1 MFLRR
6 FEKRGRRYDSTVE
19 RLALSEHPRDQLDRS
34 LGLFDATMLVVASVV
49 GAGIFFAPGQVA
61 SLLPDPHWILVA
73 WCVGGALSLA
83 GALANAE
90 LGALFPRAGGDYVYL
105 REAFHPVVGFLVGWL
120 TFFAIYTGT
129 IAALAL
135 AFAEGAVAFLG
146 WSEASVMALAVST
159 TLGISFVNALGVKW
173 GARGNNLTSIIKLM
187 ALVAF
192 VVFGL
197 SSEAGDWSRVVNDGD
212 RGLSHGAGGWVD
224 WGRALSP
231 ILFSY
236 LGWNASVFVASEIRS
251 PARNVPR
258 SLFLGLGLCVLI
270 YLAVNTVYL
279 YALPLETLAGTADVG
294 ESAGRALFGPVGG
307 RWVGVF
313 VLISVLGALN
323 ATVLVGPRI
332 AYAMALDDL
341 FFKGVERAHSRY
353 RTPAVAI
360 GVQAVSA
367 VVLLGLLRSFPRAL
381 DFTVFAILLAT
392 SADVVALYWLRRSQ
406 PQRPR
411 PYRAWGYPWLP
422 GLYLL
427 ANAGVATT
435 MFIGSPLECGISL
448 ALLLV
453 GLPFYAFFR
462 RREGR
467 AASQADVE

>member
-1 MFLRR
+1 
-6 FEKRGRRYDSTVE
+6 
-19 RLALSEHPRDQLDRS
+19 
-34 LGLFDATMLVVASVV
+34 MLVVASVV

-61 SLLPDPHWILVA
+61 SLLPNPLWILAA
-73 WCVGGALSLA
+73 WCLGGALSLA

-105 REAFHPVVGFLVGWL
+105 REAFHPVAGFLVGWL

-135 AFAEGAVAFLG
+135 AFAEGFVALLG
-146 WSEASVMALAVST
+146 WGEASVVAVAVST
-159 TLGISFVNALGVKW
+159 TLGISFVNCLGVKW

-197 SSEAGDWSRVVNDGD
+197 ASGAGDWTRVVSGHESALPEGRGD
-212 RGLSHGAGGWVD
+212 WVA

-258 SLFLGLGLCVLI
+258 SLFLGLGLCVII

-279 YALPLETLAGTADVG
+279 YALPLEILSGTADAG
-294 ESAGRALFGPVGG
+294 ESAGRALFGSMGG
-307 RWVGVF
+307 RWVGLF
-313 VLISVLGALN
+313 VLVSVLGALN

-341 FFKGVERAHSRY
+341 FFKGVERAHTKY
-353 RTPAVAI
+353 RTPVMAI

-367 VVLLGLLRSFPRAL
+367 ALLLGVLRSFPRAL
-381 DFTVFAILLAT
+381 DFTVFAILIAT
-392 SADVVALYWLRRSQ
+392 SADVVALYRLRRSQ
-406 PQRPR
+406 PERAR

-427 ANAGVATT
+427 ANAGVATA
-435 MFIGSPLECGISL
+435 MLMGSPQECAISL
-448 ALLLV
+448 ALLLA

-462 RREGR
+462 FRGGR
-467 AASQADVE
+467 AARQADVE